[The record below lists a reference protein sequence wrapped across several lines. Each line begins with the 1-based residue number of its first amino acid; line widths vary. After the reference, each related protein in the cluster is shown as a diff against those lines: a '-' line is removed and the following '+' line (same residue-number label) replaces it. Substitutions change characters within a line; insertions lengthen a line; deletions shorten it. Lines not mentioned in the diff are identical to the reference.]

1 MLDTPEKEAFSLFM
15 FVGTVGPT
23 LGIVSAGAIF
33 DRIGGYLGPKAIPV
47 CCICGLIAVIS
58 GLMAAYL

>member
-1 MLDTPEKEAFSLFM
+1 M

-47 CCICGLIAVIS
+47 CCICGLVAVIS